1 MAEERG
7 EGEMKMEVNT
17 KALAR
22 QLAELRKELEE
33 KHPEL
38 SDKYDCSLMVA
49 SSIFENIEELER

>member
-1 MAEERG
+1 
-7 EGEMKMEVNT
+7 MKMEVNT

-22 QLAELRKELEE
+22 QLAELRKELEK

-49 SSIFENIEELER
+49 SSIFESIEELER